1 MKYVYCSASDSSV
14 GCTEEILAAAD
25 LRVYLPLRGF
35 ADSLNLSVA
44 AALVM
49 HELFRLCPEAI
60 GAMDEAERAS
70 LREDWF
76 SRLSAQRIRTPYE
89 ARAAKERKR
98 ALTKVRHKLNRNT
111 PRTPEVEARM
121 EALRA
126 EEARLKE
133 EEEDAT
139 ARALGAFFAFDTFF
153 THPVVSTFDRVPFRL
168 TDE

>member
-1 MKYVYCSASDSSV
+1 MKYVYCSASNSSV

-76 SRLSAQRIRTPYE
+76 SRLAAQRIRTPDEAARGEGEE
-89 ARAAKERKR
+89 ARADEGEAQAEQEH
-98 ALTKVRHKLNRNT
+98 AAHAGGGGADGGAEGGGG
-111 PRTPEVEARM
+111 EVEGGGGGRDGARVGCVF
-121 EALRA
+121 RV
-126 EEARLKE
+126 RYI
-133 EEEDAT
+133 
-139 ARALGAFFAFDTFF
+139 F
-153 THPVVSTFDRVPFRL
+153 HPPGRFNV
-168 TDE
+168 